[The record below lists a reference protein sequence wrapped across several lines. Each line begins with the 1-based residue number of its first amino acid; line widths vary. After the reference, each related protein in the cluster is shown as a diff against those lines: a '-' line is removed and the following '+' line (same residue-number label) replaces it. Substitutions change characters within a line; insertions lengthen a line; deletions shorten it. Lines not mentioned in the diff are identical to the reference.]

1 MNKNIFKQGN
11 TVEFAGQ
18 KWNVLA
24 EVEENNFLCVSDDTI
39 DYKPFDKDNNNNWSV
54 SSLRKY
60 LNGEYLQKFSGLE
73 LIPWTQDLTSDDGLK
88 DYGSSTD
95 LIFLLTGNQYRQYRQ
110 YMRKIDDW
118 WWLITADSPINH
130 YARSVLLDAS
140 LGTSNACYGRYGVRP
155 ACVIHLKSRE
165 EKEMKSYENGY
176 KKMNKQI
183 IKDAI
188 KFHGADEQ
196 TTVCMEE
203 CAELIQAISK
213 EKRGKHDKQHL
224 IEEMADVYICLEM
237 LMEIYN
243 ISSKEIE
250 SMIERKQQREIERM
264 REQKW

>member
-1 MNKNIFKQGN
+1 MMKRLTKRIFVP
-11 TVEFAGQ
+11 T
-18 KWNVLA
+18 
-24 EVEENNFLCVSDDTI
+24 EERELVVFTHGEYIDTI
-39 DYKPFDKDNNNNWSV
+39 PAEMTHEDIRKV
-54 SSLRKY
+54 LRKLAKY
-60 LNGEYLQKFSGLE
+60 EDLEEQGLMLRLPCKIGDIIYE
-73 LIPWTQDLTSDDGLK
+73 VSYENREFVIK
-88 DYGSSTD
+88 EH
-95 LIFLLTGNQYRQYRQ
+95 IVKEFIYRAYRF
-110 YMRKIDDW
+110 
-118 WWLITADSPINH
+118 P
-130 YARSVLLDAS
+130 
-140 LGTSNACYGRYGVRP
+140 
-155 ACVIHLKSRE
+155 KSRE

-224 IEEMADVYICLEM
+224 IEEIADVYICLEM

-264 REQKW
+264 REQK